1 MNPTNNQD
9 IENLLNLLDNFT
21 AKEESRMKLTV
32 SDDLQQGEI
41 EKQYH
46 HGRCD
51 VGSPWARGDAFDV
64 LEEP

>member
-64 LEEP
+64 LEEQ